1 MSLNPPIRL
10 KNCLKEVQEY
20 RSSRSSDNS
29 SPTHKANVCTPELL
43 LNDYSY
49 LHFFLL
55 LFFIF
60 GHSSAQAEGRDST
73 RHYGFQ
79 VNVGTG
85 KYINIDQYTK
95 KFVKPKASHIIGMEV
110 NHSALPCDS
119 NAFDSDYNY
128 PNLSFGL
135 RYHVNDVTMHR
146 SPDPDWGLAEEVD
159 YDSRLGNAVTL
170 YSTFTRPL
178 YRDHSWMFDYSLG
191 SGVGWCMKKYD
202 KNDNIDDEIIG
213 SHLNVYFTAGLHATY
228 RIARDWGLMG
238 GVEFFHHSNGALARP
253 NKGANFIS
261 PIVGVK
267 YMPFYGKMEDRS
279 KNRIRQPFSPYWY
292 ANITLG
298 VGGKTLLE
306 DWQDTQFMTSPD
318 SADYRTEKFRFYMAY
333 SAKADIMYRYAR
345 RWASGIGIDLFYGT
359 YASHI
364 KELDRKAGYD
374 ICHSPYSLGLS
385 FKHHV
390 FYHNLSAAM
399 ALGYYL
405 YREMGHH
412 AKIIEKPYYEQ
423 IGIRYTFPQWKEL
436 TIGFNINAH
445 LTKADFTEIVIA
457 YPIHL

>member
-1 MSLNPPIRL
+1 MKNEESARAIGSPP
-10 KNCLKEVQEY
+10 ND
-20 RSSRSSDNS
+20 SSFF
-29 SPTHKANVCTPELL
+29 LF
-43 LNDYSY
+43 YI

-55 LFFIF
+55 LFFVL
-60 GHSSAQAEGRDST
+60 GHSYAQAEGRDST
-73 RHYGFQ
+73 RRYGFQ

-85 KYINIDQYTK
+85 KYINIDKYTK
-95 KFVKPKASHIIGMEV
+95 KFVKPGASYVFGMEV

-135 RYHVNDVTMHR
+135 RFHVNDVTMHR
-146 SPDPDWGLAEEVD
+146 YPDPDWGLAQEVD
-159 YDSRLGNAVTL
+159 YDSKIGNAVTL
-170 YSTFTRPL
+170 YGLFTRPF

-191 SGVGWCMKKYD
+191 SGVGWCMKKYERD
-202 KNDNIDDEIIG
+202 GNIDDEIIG
-213 SHLNVYFTAGLHATY
+213 SHLNIYFTAGIHATY
-228 RIARDWGLMG
+228 RIAHDWGVMG

-253 NKGANFIS
+253 NKGANYIS

-267 YMPFYGKMEDRS
+267 YMPCYGKVEDRS
-279 KNRIRQPFSPYWY
+279 KNRIREPFSPYWY
-292 ANITLG
+292 ANVTLG

-306 DWQDTQFMTSPD
+306 DWQVTQFMTSPD
-318 SADYRTEKFRFYMAY
+318 SANYRTEKFRFYMAY
-333 SAKADIMYRYAR
+333 SAKADIMYRYTR
-345 RWASGIGIDLFYGT
+345 RWASGIGIDFFYGS

-374 ICHSPYSLGLS
+374 ISHSPYSLGLS
-385 FKHHV
+385 VKHHV

-445 LTKADFTEIVIA
+445 LTKADFTELVIA
-457 YPIHL
+457 YPIHIN

>member
-159 YDSRLGNAVTL
+159 YDSRLGNALTL
-170 YSTFTRPL
+170 YGTFTRPL

-228 RIARDWGLMG
+228 RIARNWGLMG

-267 YMPFYGKMEDRS
+267 YMPFYGKVEDRS
-279 KNRIRQPFSPYWY
+279 KNRIHQPFSPYWY
-292 ANITLG
+292 ANVTLG

-399 ALGYYL
+399 AVGYYL